1 MSFPRPI
8 RAVVF
13 DMDGLLVDTEAVV
26 FRAMQRATVGIAEE
40 FPMATFIQMVGLPNY
55 ASDAIAINHFGEGF
69 DLPGWNAAVSLHF
82 REELAIGIALKAG
95 VLEIL
100 AWPAEHGRLLTEED
114 GEQRLRVA
122 VLTRPL
128 AESIFPGKTMAEVA
142 QALIPTMVAPA
153 YQGPGF
159 ALAWDCMSAVP
170 CATYRASI
178 QALVTFEQR
187 AALPTITVP
196 TLCLAA
202 EYDTTAP
209 PEVMR
214 RMAEKIPGA
223 VFEVLADAGH
233 LLYFE
238 QPDRFNAVIDHF
250 LKKQG
255 LDRAE

>member
-100 AWPAEHGRLLTEED
+100 DHLDEVGMPRAIATSSSLESVRASLGPHSIVDRFHALITRDVQNNHKPHPEPFLKAAAALGIDPADCLALEDSHNGVRSASSAGMMTVMVPDMLDPTEEMYSLCVRIARD
-114 GEQRLRVA
+114 LHEVR
-122 VLTRPL
+122 
-128 AESIFPGKTMAEVA
+128 TMLVA
-142 QALIPTMVAPA
+142 QA
-153 YQGPGF
+153 
-159 ALAWDCMSAVP
+159 
-170 CATYRASI
+170 
-178 QALVTFEQR
+178 
-187 AALPTITVP
+187 
-196 TLCLAA
+196 
-202 EYDTTAP
+202 
-209 PEVMR
+209 
-214 RMAEKIPGA
+214 
-223 VFEVLADAGH
+223 
-233 LLYFE
+233 
-238 QPDRFNAVIDHF
+238 
-250 LKKQG
+250 
-255 LDRAE
+255 